1 MTWSAAVGY
10 CQSRTYEDKS
20 TGVSIAI
27 PGRLAAPT
35 SADEYDTL
43 VEMLVAT
50 GTLRTWVGVAASG
63 STDGLFRWHFGPIW
77 QPAAALDTIAD
88 PGVNASRFGAHPCV
102 AADDPLGMICAA
114 RLASATPSGAAT
126 QLQIDTR
133 SETFVAT
140 TATALTQQVLCEY
153 PLLTMR
159 RFSRTFTIMSDEVAA
174 EDAEQ
179 LCTDRPPPPE
189 EAAQAVT
196 FSWQMPVLETDE
208 DHRAFVKFAM
218 LTGPIRASDDKWP
231 RVLIGLSDEAAPG
244 SSFRWQARSTAVF
257 NAVTSTCLVDS
268 CRWGASQPLLDTA
281 ATSYRHV
288 AVGDRG
294 QWFSI
299 DAKETLAAVACA
311 YPHPQVD
318 CGAKLYFI
326 PAGSNPPVTYS
337 EAVQTCAKQRPTWPP
352 PRLATV
358 NTYREASLV
367 YDMVSAHN
375 LERVWISDLDPFT
388 HEHGSVGMTRPDPN
402 NPYTVSSSGKVDA
415 APRASLLSVVCERR
429 VVNAV
434 PLPGGTKLIIKSTQ
448 RMALA
453 SARQLCAASG
463 GRVASP
469 ATTLSMELLGTL
481 VRAALPRRATV
492 WLSGKCSAGTCE
504 WDAADWNGGVP
515 SIFYTGAACNQ
526 ATCKFFV
533 PGPVPDDSGG
543 MSLDADGRAQFLTT
557 TQLVLESHFAV
568 CEVPSSVPDPPV
580 SYRFTKSVS
589 LTRTRTKSLVVARVK
604 HTPTLTKAWRAHD
617 MTQTMVMTATKPLDH
632 PPQQRTSTK
641 IQTLGSLTRTLRW
654 RTPTRQL
661 PQRTPAPTQPTQP
674 PTPSPP
680 PPPRLRTHTK
690 APVDSLTRTPPAA
703 RPGSATATRQLA
715 VSVSNSTS
723 ITGSATRSIQQEART
738 IALPAP
744 PPVKGNMVASEAT
757 LGTIMSSGAAQAVTT
772 TSQSAVLAAGAV
784 SPTAATKGANLAAI
798 ASIVECV
805 YTPDSNDPSEM
816 EVVLLWDFGASDLA
830 GAIGPSISVTAAL
843 WVLHA
848 TLAVVAVYAPRWRK
862 RFGVLASL
870 LLAYFVPT
878 VIGLTTTI
886 TFHGETAADRAL
898 GAALF
903 LAALGTVAAPL
914 VLIARTPADRLRR
927 VMELSTAEAL
937 AIRRDGGESSSDAYL
952 ICFVALYSPSRDLGA
967 RRVRLHFFEDICAA
981 VAMATVA
988 GVHPA
993 EASACYVVGGMIATI
1008 AGLHAAYCIA
1018 VWPFDRMLDTVFAIV
1033 ISLGQLALAVVAL
1046 IVLSNDEWA
1055 PVLGGLALAQTAI
1068 FMLQT
1073 VASIADSAIHRWR
1086 KHRAAATQASKE
1098 SRISPHRCHRCA
1110 GMVHCRPAS
1119 ETALCSYT
1127 GSLHQPARFA
1137 SPIRVADRTA
1147 SPDLPVPSAQRPL
1160 TAKELLERYNEM
1172 FLADQATSYHA
1183 EVVRLAVPRA
1193 EAAGNTL
1200 AALPF
1205 RLSAP
1210 ELQRFPPPRVIRTA
1224 EDRREEL
1231 RRLAALL

>member
-1 MTWSAAVGY
+1 
-10 CQSRTYEDKS
+10 
-20 TGVSIAI
+20 
-27 PGRLAAPT
+27 
-35 SADEYDTL
+35 
-43 VEMLVAT
+43 
-50 GTLRTWVGVAASG
+50 
-63 STDGLFRWHFGPIW
+63 
-77 QPAAALDTIAD
+77 
-88 PGVNASRFGAHPCV
+88 
-102 AADDPLGMICAA
+102 
-114 RLASATPSGAAT
+114 
-126 QLQIDTR
+126 
-133 SETFVAT
+133 
-140 TATALTQQVLCEY
+140 
-153 PLLTMR
+153 
-159 RFSRTFTIMSDEVAA
+159 
-174 EDAEQ
+174 
-179 LCTDRPPPPE
+179 
-189 EAAQAVT
+189 
-196 FSWQMPVLETDE
+196 
-208 DHRAFVKFAM
+208 
-218 LTGPIRASDDKWP
+218 
-231 RVLIGLSDEAAPG
+231 
-244 SSFRWQARSTAVF
+244 
-257 NAVTSTCLVDS
+257 
-268 CRWGASQPLLDTA
+268 
-281 ATSYRHV
+281 
-288 AVGDRG
+288 
-294 QWFSI
+294 
-299 DAKETLAAVACA
+299 
-311 YPHPQVD
+311 
-318 CGAKLYFI
+318 
-326 PAGSNPPVTYS
+326 
-337 EAVQTCAKQRPTWPP
+337 
-352 PRLATV
+352 
-358 NTYREASLV
+358 
-367 YDMVSAHN
+367 
-375 LERVWISDLDPFT
+375 
-388 HEHGSVGMTRPDPN
+388 
-402 NPYTVSSSGKVDA
+402 
-415 APRASLLSVVCERR
+415 
-429 VVNAV
+429 
-434 PLPGGTKLIIKSTQ
+434 
-448 RMALA
+448 
-453 SARQLCAASG
+453 
-463 GRVASP
+463 
-469 ATTLSMELLGTL
+469 
-481 VRAALPRRATV
+481 
-492 WLSGKCSAGTCE
+492 
-504 WDAADWNGGVP
+504 
-515 SIFYTGAACNQ
+515 
-526 ATCKFFV
+526 
-533 PGPVPDDSGG
+533 
-543 MSLDADGRAQFLTT
+543 
-557 TQLVLESHFAV
+557 
-568 CEVPSSVPDPPV
+568 
-580 SYRFTKSVS
+580 
-589 LTRTRTKSLVVARVK
+589 
-604 HTPTLTKAWRAHD
+604 
-617 MTQTMVMTATKPLDH
+617 
-632 PPQQRTSTK
+632 
-641 IQTLGSLTRTLRW
+641 
-654 RTPTRQL
+654 
-661 PQRTPAPTQPTQP
+661 
-674 PTPSPP
+674 
-680 PPPRLRTHTK
+680 
-690 APVDSLTRTPPAA
+690 
-703 RPGSATATRQLA
+703 

-798 ASIVECV
+798 ASIIECV

-903 LAALGTVAAPL
+903 FAALGTVAAPL

-981 VAMATVA
+981 VAMATIA

-1055 PVLGGLALAQTAI
+1055 PVMGGLALAQTAI

-1086 KHRAAATQASKE
+1086 KHRAATTQASKE
-1098 SRISPHRCHRCA
+1098 HGSHHIDTTAAPEWSIAAPLLKQPFTATPTPCINPLGSPPRS
-1110 GMVHCRPAS
+1110 V
-1119 ETALCSYT
+1119 
-1127 GSLHQPARFA
+1127 
-1137 SPIRVADRTA
+1137 VADRTA

-1183 EVVRLAVPRA
+1183 EAVRLAVPRA